1 MKIPEVLSML
11 IVDVCEFIIAY
22 HPEYDLFCQVYG
34 FADSDFLTHL
44 IFIHCNYDEFH
55 DFCLESA
62 TFNVTFDSSIF
73 GNSDV
78 CERLA
83 ALANSIN

>member
-1 MKIPEVLSML
+1 MGNSDVLLML
-11 IVDVCEFIIAY
+11 IVDVCEFVIAY
-22 HPEYDLFCQVYG
+22 QPEYVLFCQVYG
-34 FADSDFLTHL
+34 LADSDFLTHL
-44 IFIHCNYDEFH
+44 TFIHHNYDEFH

-62 TFNVTFDSSIF
+62 TFNVTFDSAIF

-83 ALANSIN
+83 TLANSIK